1 MRDVNKKLLESRL
14 GKGDGMTEESIIFAW
29 YDIENDVI
37 LTSGHLDSLFYGLYR
52 CDWDRFILLGEL

>member
-14 GKGDGMTEESIIFAW
+14 GKGDGMTEESIMFAW

-37 LTSGHLDSLFYGLYR
+37 LTSGYLDTLFYGLHR
-52 CDWDRFILLGEL
+52 CDWSQYVLLGEL